1 MRPQKG
7 YEQDA
12 VKENEPCV
20 RAYNRAGGVKKSEF
34 KILVAED
41 DEMVRDVIVRFL
53 SEEKYP
59 VVVADNG
66 LAAIKLLRLED
77 IKLVLADLRMPGAD
91 GMEVLRTAL
100 RIDPDIAVVLL
111 TAYGTLDT
119 ALQAMKEGA
128 YDYIVKPFVMQQL
141 LLVVRN
147 AFRMANLV
155 EENRQLSTYLK
166 EIYRDLE
173 AVKAG
178 GDCQH
183 RGHSRDSMDK
193 IEKLRELNIIDNEE
207 AAILKDKMISGSA
220 DENIRK
226 YSSLINDLK
235 KGE

>member
-1 MRPQKG
+1 MCPQEG

-20 RAYNRAGGVKKSEF
+20 TSGNRAGGVKKSEF
-34 KILVAED
+34 RILVAED

-66 LAAIKLLRLED
+66 LAAIRLLRLED

-119 ALQAMKEGA
+119 ALEAMKEGA

-155 EENRQLSTYLK
+155 EENRQLSAYLK
-166 EIYRDLE
+166 ETYRELE
-173 AVKAG
+173 AVKAEG
-178 GDCQH
+178 GC
-183 RGHSRDSMDK
+183 RNGVPSRESMDK
-193 IEKLRELNIIDNEE
+193 IEKLRELNIIGTEE
-207 AAILKDKMISGSA
+207 AAVSKDKMIPGSA
-220 DENIRK
+220 DENIKK

-235 KGE
+235 SGE